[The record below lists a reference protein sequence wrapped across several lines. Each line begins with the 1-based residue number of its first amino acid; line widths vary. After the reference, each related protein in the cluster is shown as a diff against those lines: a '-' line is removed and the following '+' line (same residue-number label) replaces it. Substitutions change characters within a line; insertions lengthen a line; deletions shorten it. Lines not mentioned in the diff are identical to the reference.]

1 MVILPTMRMW
11 GDMRNQGVELE
22 LNAIVLQTKDFRWD
36 VNLNLTH
43 YKNKITKLPE
53 ERKTMKVD
61 GYGGYSSGNFYYGE
75 GLSLYTFRMPRY
87 AGVNENGQSLYYKN
101 VKNEQG
107 EVVGKTT
114 TTEYAK
120 ADQYLCGTSLP
131 DAYGGFGTKLSWKGF
146 DLAADFIY
154 QMGGQVYDGDY
165 ASMMSSPST
174 QSKGWNFH
182 KDLLDSWTTANPGSN
197 IPRMQFGDNNETSD
211 RYLTD
216 ASYLGLQNV
225 NLGYTF
231 NSNLVKRLGLQDLRL
246 YFSADNVC
254 IWSKRKGLDP
264 RQSVT
269 GSATSSHYAPMR
281 TLSGGV
287 TITL

>member
-1 MVILPTMRMW
+1 M
-11 GDMRNQGVELE
+11 
-22 LNAIVLQTKDFRWD
+22 
-36 VNLNLTH
+36 
-43 YKNKITKLPE
+43 
-53 ERKTMKVD
+53 
-61 GYGGYSSGNFYYGE
+61 
-75 GLSLYTFRMPRY
+75 
-87 AGVNENGQSLYYKN
+87 
-101 VKNEQG
+101 
-107 EVVGKTT
+107 
-114 TTEYAK
+114 
-120 ADQYLCGTSLP
+120 
-131 DAYGGFGTKLSWKGF
+131 SWKGF

-154 QMGGQVYDGDY
+154 QIGGQVYDGDY
-165 ASMMSSPST
+165 ASMMESPST

-182 KDLLDSWTTANPGSN
+182 KDLLGSWTKENSGSRT
-197 IPRMQFGDNNETSD
+197 PRMQFGDNNETSD

-231 NSNLVKRLGLQDLRL
+231 NSALVKRLGLQNLRL
-246 YFSADNVC
+246 YFSADNVFV
-254 IWSKRKGLDP
+254 WSKRKGLDP